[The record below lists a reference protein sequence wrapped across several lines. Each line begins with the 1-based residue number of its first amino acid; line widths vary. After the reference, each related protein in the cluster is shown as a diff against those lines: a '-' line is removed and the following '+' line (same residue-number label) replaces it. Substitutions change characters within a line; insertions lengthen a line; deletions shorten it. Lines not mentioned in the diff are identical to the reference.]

1 MPDRLSA
8 QGDFCVASPSEP
20 DPAPRVAPQLVEFGP
35 FEVNLQTGE
44 LRKHGIRI
52 RLQPKPWQVLRTL
65 LESPGSVVTREELR
79 GRLWPEDTFVDF
91 ESGVN
96 TAINRLRLALGDS
109 ADHPRYIE
117 TLSRTGYR
125 FVAPVYPSPVPATTA
140 ETPVT
145 ASTAVVPAP
154 RKSRWG
160 GLPPRAAG

>member
-8 QGDFCVASPSEP
+8 KGDFRVASPP
-20 DPAPRVAPQLVEFGP
+20 DPDPKPRVAPQLVQFGP

-44 LRKHGIRI
+44 LRKQGVRI

-65 LESPGSVVTREELR
+65 LENSGSVVTREELR
-79 GRLWPEDTFVDF
+79 SRLWPEDTFIDF

-96 TAINRLRLALGDS
+96 TAINRLRLALSDS

-125 FVAPVYPSPVPATTA
+125 FVAPIHPSPPVPTSIV
-140 ETPVT
+140 EVPV
-145 ASTAVVPAP
+145 P
-154 RKSRWG
+154 RKSSWYARMLRPAVVLL
-160 GLPPRAAG
+160 GLAI